1 MSFNVFYKI
10 NESLLKS
17 VWHEEQI
24 DPFSFSPVIN
34 RRKSAPLKTELQN
47 ERKQEQ
53 QQGTHSLAV
62 SGLSGGELFSVLLE
76 LLHLEHLADFVWYNT
91 SQRCVCSL
99 PRGFRAGLPA
109 AETLEKMLFLRFM
122 VFFFAPLLLSAG
134 RDAYLVRVGAKK
146 ATWCLMGRKRPLV
159 ANQCYC
165 PHTISKFVFTETKI
179 FQTNSCQG

>member
-10 NESLLKS
+10 NESLLES

-109 AETLEKMLFLRFM
+109 AETLEKMLFPRFM
-122 VFFFAPLLLSAG
+122 VFFFRTPAAERRERCLPCPG
-134 RDAYLVRVGAKK
+134 GGEKGYLMFNGKK
-146 ATWCLMGRKRPLV
+146 AP
-159 ANQCYC
+159 
-165 PHTISKFVFTETKI
+165 
-179 FQTNSCQG
+179 SCG